1 MSARPKTTASQ
12 RVTLAKLRS
21 RFERELERYDAG
33 LETLVVVYRDDE
45 GRAIEHVIAP
55 DGVVSSTRTIDI

>member
-1 MSARPKTTASQ
+1 MSARPKTTYAQ
-12 RVTLAKLRS
+12 RRTIAKLS
-21 RFERELERYDAG
+21 PRFERELERYDAG